1 MEIVEKLKKLKSKH
15 NSFFKDFDP
24 KNRLKKADEIISLKR
39 QIDLIHSEIIS
50 SILSFRVD
58 YDIIYNNL
66 KSNNLHKFLD
76 KNEAIQNFS
85 VNNVITNSIG
95 YSRISREAI
104 LKEFEDLCLEYWSDF
119 IITSQERKSLNDF
132 CKENSIDI
140 LTQQNIEEKI
150 RGGINKSRFN
160 VEEII
165 SFYYLNEGLKL
176 DQILKIIRKEYRLQ
190 VPIDKVKSVIDSFN
204 NDLSESEVRIIDG
217 SNIICKID
225 FDPIEI
231 YVKKVD
237 KLNYLFEF
245 EISFITGTS
254 GNFNILISENTI
266 KNSSKERIIEI
277 ITDAICYKN
286 SNSDI
291 AQFLEMKTR
300 VRNSILDKINL

>member
-1 MEIVEKLKKLKSKH
+1 M
-15 NSFFKDFDP
+15 
-24 KNRLKKADEIISLKR
+24 
-39 QIDLIHSEIIS
+39 
-50 SILSFRVD
+50 
-58 YDIIYNNL
+58 
-66 KSNNLHKFLD
+66 
-76 KNEAIQNFS
+76 
-85 VNNVITNSIG
+85 
-95 YSRISREAI
+95 
-104 LKEFEDLCLEYWSDF
+104 
-119 IITSQERKSLNDF
+119 
-132 CKENSIDI
+132 
-140 LTQQNIEEKI
+140 
-150 RGGINKSRFN
+150 
-160 VEEII
+160 
-165 SFYYLNEGLKL
+165 
-176 DQILKIIRKEYRLQ
+176 
-190 VPIDKVKSVIDSFN
+190 KSVIDSFN